1 MTVKTGCSASLI
13 ALHEACRSIADGD
26 ATGAIVGGTSLIMTP
41 TITAAFFAEGILSP
55 EGSCKSFDAS
65 ADGFARA
72 EAITAVYVKPLSA
85 AIRDGNAIRAVIRA
99 TGSNSD
105 GKGQGMMAPN
115 GEAQE
120 ALMRKVYW
128 DSGLDPAETAYV
140 EVRFILSCSLCVTIR
155 ILTRTLLVPW
165 HRYFNW

>member
-1 MTVKTGCSASLI
+1 
-13 ALHEACRSIADGD
+13 
-26 ATGAIVGGTSLIMTP
+26 MTP

-72 EAITAVYVKPLSA
+72 EAITAVYLKPLSA

-120 ALMRKVYW
+120 ALMRKVYGAC
-128 DSGLDPAETAYV
+128 GLDPAETAFV
-140 EVRFILSCSLCVTIR
+140 EVCCVSNTESIS
-155 ILTRTLLVPW
+155 
-165 HRYFNW
+165 

>member
-1 MTVKTGCSASLI
+1 
-13 ALHEACRSIADGD
+13 
-26 ATGAIVGGTSLIMTP
+26 MTP

-72 EAITAVYVKPLSA
+72 EAITAAYLKPLSA

-120 ALMRKVYW
+120 ALMRKVYGAC
-128 DSGLDPAETAYV
+128 GLDPAETAFV
-140 EVRFILSCSLCVTIR
+140 EVRCVSNAKSISSYTNMHTCVSATVQEPPQEIQSRWVLLATSLLKRACTSAR
-155 ILTRTLLVPW
+155 
-165 HRYFNW
+165 

>member
-1 MTVKTGCSASLI
+1 
-13 ALHEACRSIADGD
+13 
-26 ATGAIVGGTSLIMTP
+26 MTP

-140 EVRFILSCSLCVTIR
+140 EVRFHLLCSPCVSLSRLSW
-155 ILTRTLLVPW
+155 TLLVPW
-165 HRYFNW
+165 YRYFDW

>member
-1 MTVKTGCSASLI
+1 
-13 ALHEACRSIADGD
+13 
-26 ATGAIVGGTSLIMTP
+26 MTP

-128 DSGLDPAETAYV
+128 ESGLDPAETAYV
-140 EVRFILSCSLCVTIR
+140 EVRSLLMLSIHLDKNTD
-155 ILTRTLLVPW
+155 LDPLVPW
-165 HRYFNW
+165 HWNFDR

>member
-13 ALHEACRSIADGD
+13 ALHEACRSIANGD
-26 ATGAIVGGTSLIMTP
+26 ATSAIVGGTSLIMTP
-41 TITAAFFAEGILSP
+41 TTTAAFFAEGILSP

-72 EAITAVYVKPLSA
+72 EAITAVYIKPLLA

-99 TGSNSD
+99 TGSNCD
-105 GKGQGMMAPN
+105 GKGGQGMMAPN
-115 GEAQE
+115 GSAQE
-120 ALMRKVYW
+120 ALMRKVYR

-140 EVRFILSCSLCVTIR
+140 EASLLHLS
-155 ILTRTLLVPW
+155 
-165 HRYFNW
+165 